1 MEDIMTVLT
10 RTPENTNFLQPTKFL
25 LTFERI
31 PNVTYFC
38 QEVNLPGL
46 SVQNIPVNTP
56 MLDYHVAGTK
66 ITFGALNIRFMVDE
80 KLDSWKNIYNWMQ
93 SLGSPKGFDVRNRLA
108 ALQNAN
114 SESKFTSY
122 SDAVLTILNNLNNP
136 SMRVHFASLF
146 PVSLSDIQFDTTQSA
161 DHIIT
166 ADATFIVEYFDFEE
180 V

>member
-1 MEDIMTVLT
+1 MTVLS

-38 QEVNLPGL
+38 QEVNLPGIRL
-46 SVQNIPVNTP
+46 NSIEIPSPV
-56 MLDYHVAGTK
+56 LDYHVAGNKLTYG
-66 ITFGALNIRFMVDE
+66 TFNIRFMVDE
-80 KLDSWKNIYNWMQ
+80 KLQSWKNIYNWFQ
-93 SLGSPKGFDVRNRLA
+93 SIGSPKGFDVRNRLA

-114 SESKFTSY
+114 NESKFTSY

-136 SMRVHFASLF
+136 IIRVHLAYLF
-146 PVSLSDIQFDTTQSA
+146 PVSLSDIQFDTTLSA
-161 DHIIT
+161 DNIIT
-166 ADATFIVEYFDFEE
+166 ADAEFMVEYFEFEE